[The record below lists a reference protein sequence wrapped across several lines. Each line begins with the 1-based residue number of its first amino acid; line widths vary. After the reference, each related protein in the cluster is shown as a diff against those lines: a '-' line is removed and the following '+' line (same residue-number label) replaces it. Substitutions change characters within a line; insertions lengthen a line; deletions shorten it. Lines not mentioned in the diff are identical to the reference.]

1 MCEPATIS
9 GLTTLTM
16 ASMAASAA
24 TAIAGYVGQSQA
36 AKRQGDAA
44 QAAYD
49 SQVTQTKNEMT
60 QQGQAA
66 AEQMSER
73 ARQAMIETGHLQAL
87 AADSGTNGG
96 GSNDRVTNE
105 ANFNAG
111 QDIAAMQANASSQQ
125 RQMVSQLNGSYA
137 QAVSRT
143 ASIQQPSLIGTG
155 LQIAGGALNA
165 YTPQESIKNRVTGG
179 VPGSNAYGFKMP
191 GSST

>member
-1 MCEPATIS
+1 MCEPASLSLSTMTI
-9 GLTTLTM
+9 
-16 ASMAASAA
+16 ASMAMSAA
-24 TAIAGYVGQSQA
+24 TAVASYVGQSQA
-36 AKRQGDAA
+36 ASRQSDAA

-49 SQVTQTKNEMT
+49 AQVTDTKNQMT
-60 QQGQAA
+60 QQSQAA
-66 AEQMSER
+66 AEQMSDR

-125 RQMVSQLNGSYA
+125 RQAVSALRGDYA
-137 QAVSRT
+137 QAASRT

-165 YTPQESIKNRVTGG
+165 YTNQESIKNRVTGG
-179 VPGSNAYGFKMP
+179 VPGSNAFGFKMP
-191 GSST
+191 GSPT

>member
-1 MCEPATIS
+1 MTI
-9 GLTTLTM
+9 
-16 ASMAASAA
+16 ASMAMSAA
-24 TAIAGYVGQSQA
+24 TAAASYVSQSQA
-36 AKRQGDAA
+36 AKRQSDAA

-49 SQVTQTKNEMT
+49 SQVTQTKNETT
-60 QQGQAA
+60 QQSQAA

-96 GSNDRVTNE
+96 GSNDRVGNE

-111 QDIAAMQANASSQQ
+111 QDVAAMQANASSQQ
-125 RQMVSQLNGSYA
+125 RQMVNQLSGSYA

-143 ASIQQPSLIGTG
+143 ASIQQPSLVGTG

-165 YTPQESIKNRVTGG
+165 YTSQESIKNRVTGG
-179 VPGSNAYGFKMP
+179 VPGSNAFGFKMP
-191 GSST
+191 GSPT

>member
-1 MCEPATIS
+1 MTI
-9 GLTTLTM
+9 
-16 ASMAASAA
+16 ASMAMSAA
-24 TAIAGYVGQSQA
+24 TAAATYVSQSQA

-60 QQGQAA
+60 QQSQAA

-125 RQMVSQLNGSYA
+125 RQMVGQLDGSYA

-165 YTPQESIKNRVTGG
+165 YTSKESIKNRVTGG

>member
-1 MCEPATIS
+1 
-9 GLTTLTM
+9 M

-24 TAIAGYVGQSQA
+24 GAVVGYVGQSQA
-36 AKRQGDAA
+36 ASRQSDAA

-49 SQVTQTKNEMT
+49 AQVTDTKNQMT

-87 AADSGTNGG
+87 ATDSGTNGG

-125 RQMVSQLNGSYA
+125 RQALAGLRGDYA
-137 QAVSRT
+137 QAASRM
-143 ASIQQPSLIGTG
+143 ASVQQPSLIGTG
-155 LQIAGGALNA
+155 LQIAGGALNS
-165 YTPQESIKNRVTGG
+165 YTSLQKTKYQASGS
-179 VPGSNAYGFKMP
+179 VPSY
-191 GSST
+191 SYTS

>member
-1 MCEPATIS
+1 
-9 GLTTLTM
+9 M

-24 TAIAGYVGQSQA
+24 GAVASYVGQKQA
-36 AKRQGDAA
+36 ANRQSDAA

-49 SQVTQTKNEMT
+49 AQVTDTKNQMT
-60 QQGQAA
+60 QQNQAA

-125 RQMVSQLNGSYA
+125 RQAVSALRGDYA
-137 QAVSRT
+137 QAASRT

-155 LQIAGGALNA
+155 LQIAGGALNS
-165 YTPQESIKNRVTGG
+165 YTNLQRTKYQASGS
-179 VPGSNAYGFKMP
+179 VPSY
-191 GSST
+191 SYTS

>member
-1 MCEPATIS
+1 MCEPASLSLSTMTI
-9 GLTTLTM
+9 
-16 ASMAASAA
+16 ASMAMSAA
-24 TAIAGYVGQSQA
+24 TAVASYVGQSQA

-49 SQVTQTKNEMT
+49 SQVTQTRNEMA
-60 QQGQAA
+60 QQTQAA

-87 AADSGTNGG
+87 AVDSGTNGG

-111 QDIAAMQANASSQQ
+111 QDIAAMQANASSAQ
-125 RQMVSQLNGSYA
+125 RQMVSQLDGSYA

-165 YTPQESIKNRVTGG
+165 VNAQQSAKAKATGG
-179 VPGSNAYGFKMP
+179 NPYGFSMP
-191 GSST
+191 DSAT

>member
-1 MCEPATIS
+1 MCEPVSTMTI
-9 GLTTLTM
+9 T
-16 ASMAASAA
+16 SMAMSAA
-24 TAIAGYVGQSQA
+24 GAVASYVGQSQA

-49 SQVTQTKNEMT
+49 SQVTQTRNEMV
-60 QQGQAA
+60 QQSQAA

-87 AADSGTNGG
+87 AVDSGTNGG
-96 GSNDRVTNE
+96 GSNDRVANE
-105 ANFNAG
+105 SNFNAG
-111 QDIAAMQANASSQQ
+111 QDIAAMQANASSAQ
-125 RQMVSQLNGSYA
+125 RQMVNGLRGSYA

-143 ASIQQPSLIGTG
+143 ASIQQPSLVGTG

-165 YTPQESIKNRVTGG
+165 YTSQESIKNRVTGG

>member
-1 MCEPATIS
+1 MCEPASLST
-9 GLTTLTM
+9 LTTLTI

-24 TAIAGYVGQSQA
+24 GAVATYVQGSSA
-36 AKRQGDAA
+36 AKRQSDAA
-44 QAAYD
+44 QAAYN

-60 QQGQAA
+60 QQSQAA

-125 RQMVSQLNGSYA
+125 RQMASQLDGSYA

-155 LQIAGGALNA
+155 LQIAGSSLNS
-165 YTPQESIKNRVTGG
+165 YTSLQRTKAQAAGSVPQ
-179 VPGSNAYGFKMP
+179 
-191 GSST
+191 SSYSYTS

>member
-1 MCEPATIS
+1 
-9 GLTTLTM
+9 M

-24 TAIAGYVGQSQA
+24 SAVVGYVGQKQA
-36 AKRQGDAA
+36 ASRQADAA

-49 SQVTQTKNEMT
+49 AQVNDTKNQMT
-60 QQGQAA
+60 QQTQAA

-111 QDIAAMQANASSQQ
+111 QDIAAMQANASSAQ
-125 RQMVSQLNGSYA
+125 RQMVNQLSGSYA
-137 QAVSRT
+137 QAASRT

-155 LQIAGGALNA
+155 LQIAGGTLNS
-165 YTPQESIKNRVTGG
+165 YTSLQRTKYQASGSVPSYSVT
-179 VPGSNAYGFKMP
+179 
-191 GSST
+191 T

>member
-1 MCEPATIS
+1 MTI
-9 GLTTLTM
+9 
-16 ASMAASAA
+16 ASMAMSAA
-24 TAIAGYVGQSQA
+24 TAAATYVSQSQA

-60 QQGQAA
+60 QQTQAA

-87 AADSGTNGG
+87 AVDSGTNSG
-96 GSNDRVTNE
+96 GSNDRVTSE

-125 RQMVSQLNGSYA
+125 RQMVSALRGDYA
-137 QAVSRT
+137 QASSRM
-143 ASIQQPSLIGTG
+143 ASVQQPSLIGTG

-165 YTPQESIKNRVTGG
+165 YTSQESIKNRVTGG
-179 VPGSNAYGFKMP
+179 VPGSNAFGFKMP
-191 GSST
+191 GSPT

>member
-9 GLTTLTM
+9 TLTALTV

-24 TAIAGYVGQSQA
+24 GAVATYVQGSEAARRQTNATQQAYDASVGQIRNQQTQESQ
-36 AKRQGDAA
+36 Q
-44 QAAYD
+44 
-49 SQVTQTKNEMT
+49 
-60 QQGQAA
+60 A

-87 AADSGTNGG
+87 ANDSGTNGG

-111 QDIAAMQANASSQQ
+111 QDIAAMQQNASSAQ
-125 RQMVSQLNGSYA
+125 RQLAEQATGSYA
-137 QAVSRT
+137 QAATRD

-155 LQIAGGALNA
+155 LQI
-165 YTPQESIKNRVTGG
+165 V
-179 VPGSNAYGFKMP
+179 
-191 GSST
+191 GSSLSSYSSLQGAKLRASGSIPQYNSTT

>member
-1 MCEPATIS
+1 MTI
-9 GLTTLTM
+9 
-16 ASMAASAA
+16 ASMAMSAA
-24 TAIAGYVGQSQA
+24 AAAASYVQA
-36 AKRQGDAA
+36 SDTSRRQEHAA
-44 QAAYD
+44 QEAYD
-49 SQVTQTKNEMT
+49 SQVVQTKNEMT
-60 QQGQAA
+60 QQNQAA

-96 GSNDRVTNE
+96 GSNDRVANE

-111 QDIAAMQANASSQQ
+111 QDIATMQANASSQQ
-125 RQMVSQLNGSYA
+125 RQMVNQLSGSYA

-155 LQIAGGALNA
+155 LQIAGGAVNA
-165 YTPQESIKNRVTGG
+165 YTSQESINNRVTGG

-191 GSST
+191 ESLT

>member
-1 MCEPATIS
+1 MCEPTS
-9 GLTTLTM
+9 LSLTTMTI
-16 ASMAASAA
+16 ASMAMSAA
-24 TAIAGYVGQSQA
+24 AAAASYVSQSQA
-36 AKRQGDAA
+36 AKRQGEAA

-60 QQGQAA
+60 QQSQAA
-66 AEQMSER
+66 ADQMSER

-87 AADSGTNGG
+87 AADSETNGG

-125 RQMVSQLNGSYA
+125 RQMVGQLSGSYA

-143 ASIQQPSLIGTG
+143 VSIQQPSLIGTG

-165 YTPQESIKNRVTGG
+165 YTSQESIKNRVTGG
-179 VPGSNAYGFKMP
+179 VPGSNAFGFKMP

>member
-1 MCEPATIS
+1 MCEPASIS
-9 GLTTLTM
+9 TLTTLTM

-24 TAIAGYVGQSQA
+24 GAVASYVGQRQA
-36 AKRQGDAA
+36 ASRQADAA
-44 QAAYD
+44 QEAYD
-49 SQVTQTKNEMT
+49 SQVAQTKNEMT
-60 QQGQAA
+60 QQNQAA

-87 AADSGTNGG
+87 AVDSGTNGG

-111 QDIAAMQANASSQQ
+111 QDIAAMQANASSTQ
-125 RQMVSQLNGSYA
+125 RQMVNQLSGSYA

-155 LQIAGGALNA
+155 LQIAGGALNS
-165 YTPQESIKNRVTGG
+165 YTSLQRTKYQASGSVPSYSVT
-179 VPGSNAYGFKMP
+179 
-191 GSST
+191 T

>member
-1 MCEPATIS
+1 MCEPTSLTLSTMTI
-9 GLTTLTM
+9 
-16 ASMAASAA
+16 ASMAMSAA
-24 TAIAGYVGQSQA
+24 TAAATYVSQSQA

-60 QQGQAA
+60 QQTQAA

-87 AADSGTNGG
+87 AVDSGTNSG
-96 GSNDRVTNE
+96 GSNDRVTSE

-125 RQMVSQLNGSYA
+125 RQMVSALRGDYA
-137 QAVSRT
+137 QASSRM
-143 ASIQQPSLIGTG
+143 ASVQQPSLIGTG

-165 YTPQESIKNRVTGG
+165 YTSQESIKNRVTGG
-179 VPGSNAYGFKMP
+179 VPGSNAFGFKMP
-191 GSST
+191 GSPT